1 MPNDTPLHK
10 ACHNG
15 ELDAVKKLIEGGEYE
30 VNEGMYGICVPFKPK
45 CTLMNEDGD
54 TNVCILF
61 RLHTYSWCWR

>member
-30 VNEGMYGICVPFKPK
+30 VNEG
-45 CTLMNEDGD
+45 E
-54 TNVCILF
+54 
-61 RLHTYSWCWR
+61 